1 MKNLLKKI
9 FPVGA
14 AIWIAAAA
22 LPFGSMAAEKEDTT
36 RFVEGTTINGVQVS
50 GMTADEAKAHMEE
63 YFKGAYTLKVK
74 DLDGTQK
81 LIKDTDIGYYL
92 QVTGDL
98 NAILQRE
105 NENGRKTGPG
115 EDNSFRVEVNSG
127 CDEGLLR
134 QAMENLTFVKN
145 ATPTTDA
152 HISAYEEGKAFT
164 IIPEVQGTEI
174 DVDKLMAAAKE
185 ALSEQRSVLRLADI
199 DCRKTI
205 QVTSLDDSLNR
216 LCANL
221 NQFKDVNITY
231 VFGENQEVL
240 LGTEI
245 AQWIKGTSGSTILVD
260 EAKAAEYVKSL
271 ADTYDTYGKPILF
284 HASSGRDVT
293 VPGAYGWQINQAE
306 EVKALIQAIQS
317 CESQSREPVYS
328 HTAISWSGND
338 FGTTYVEVDLTGQH
352 LYLYENG
359 TCILDTPFVSGNVS
373 RGWTTPPGFFTL
385 NYKQRDKVLRGKLQ
399 ADGTY
404 EYETPVSYWMPFN
417 GGIGLHDANWRAKF
431 GGQIYQT
438 SGSHGCINLPPKA
451 AAAIYEHVYKGIPVI
466 CYNY

>member
-22 LPFGSMAAEKEDTT
+22 LPFGSMAAEKEDIT

-74 DLDGTQK
+74 DLDGTQE

-306 EVKALIQAIQS
+306 EVKALIQAIQI

>member
-1 MKNLLKKI
+1 MKNLLKKL

-14 AIWIAAAA
+14 AVWIAVSAF
-22 LPFGSMAAEKEDTT
+22 PFGSIAAEKEDTD
-36 RFVEGTTINGVQVS
+36 RFVEGTTINGVEVS
-50 GMTADEAKAHMEE
+50 GMTADEAKAHIEA
-63 YFKGAYTLKVK
+63 YFKGTYTLKVR
-74 DLDGTQK
+74 DLDGTQE
-81 LIKDTDIGYYL
+81 LIRDTDIGYYL

-98 NAILQRE
+98 NAVLQRE
-105 NENGRKTGPG
+105 NDGGRKTGPG
-115 EDNSFRVEVNSG
+115 EANSFRVEANSG

-174 DVDKLMAAAKE
+174 DVDKLMAAARE

-216 LCANL
+216 LCASL

-231 VFGENQEVL
+231 EFGEKQEVL
-240 LGTEI
+240 RGTEI
-245 AQWIKGTSGSTILVD
+245 AQWIKGTSGSEILVD
-260 EAKAAEYVKSL
+260 EAKVAEYVKFL

-284 HASSGRDVT
+284 HASSGREVT

-306 EVKALIQAIQS
+306 EVKALLQAIQG
-317 CESQSREPVYS
+317 CESQTREPVYS
-328 HTAISWSGND
+328 CTAISRNGYD
-338 FGTTYVEVDLTGQH
+338 FGTTYVEVDLSGQH
-352 LYLYENG
+352 LYFYENG

-373 RGWTTPPGFFTL
+373 KGWTTPPGFFTL
-385 NYKQRDKVLRGKLQ
+385 YYKQRDKVLRGKQ
-399 ADGTY
+399 KADGTY
-404 EYETPVSYWMPFN
+404 EYESPVSYWMPFN
-417 GGIGLHDANWRAKF
+417 GGIGLHDASWRSKF

-438 SGSHGCINLPPKA
+438 GGSHGCINLPPRA
-451 AAAIYEHVYKGIPVI
+451 AATIYEHVYTGIPII
-466 CYNY
+466 CYN